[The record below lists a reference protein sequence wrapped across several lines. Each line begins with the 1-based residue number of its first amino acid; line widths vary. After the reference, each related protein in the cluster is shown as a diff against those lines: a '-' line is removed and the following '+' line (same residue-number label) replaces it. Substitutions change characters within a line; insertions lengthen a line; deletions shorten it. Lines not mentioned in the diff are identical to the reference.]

1 MVILSA
7 ILHALWNLLAKDCED
22 KESFMWLMTLTSIF
36 TVSPIFLTLVPNL
49 SLPNELLPYLVIS
62 GVAETLYFITLSRAY
77 SLGDLSLVYP
87 IARSSPL
94 YITILAVVFLGEEI
108 SLTGFL
114 GILLTVLGVYSLHL
128 RSFNPDDI
136 LRPFNEWGKASS
148 YALLTALWTTL
159 YSLTDKIA
167 VSNVNPMVYAF
178 WLEPFIVIILTPTL
192 IQIKGWSS
200 IKSEWD
206 KSKFRVLAA
215 GFLMRGGYILVLLAM
230 SLAQVSYIL
239 ALRQVSVVMGSII
252 GVLILNEGYGKI
264 RIISSTII
272 FLGIYILVA
281 LV

>member
-36 TVSPIFLTLVPNL
+36 TVSPIFFTLVPNL
-49 SLPNELLPYLVIS
+49 SLPKELLPYLVIS

-94 YITILAVVFLGEEI
+94 YITILAVVFLGEQI

-136 LRPFNEWGKASS
+136 LRPFNEWEKASS
-148 YALLTALWTTL
+148 YALLTALWTTI

-200 IKSEWD
+200 IKSEWN
-206 KSKFRVLAA
+206 KSKFKVLAA

-252 GVLILNEGYGKI
+252 GVLFLNEGYGKI